1 MVEDVLPTMM
11 HCNCTFF
18 TYKEDKILLLHAL
31 SSERRD
37 DLLPHLGDKIF
48 QILEKHSG
56 LLYSGKVTTLH
67 VIIKD

>member
-1 MVEDVLPTMM
+1 MVEDVPPTMM

-18 TYKEDKILLLHAL
+18 TYKDKISLVHAL

-37 DLLPHLGDKIF
+37 DLLPYLGDKIF

-67 VIIKD
+67 MIMKD